1 MTAYYNE
8 NDPDCVA
15 WLRELIEQKLIPDGV
30 VDDRSIVDVMPEDL
44 HGFTQKHFFAG
55 VGGWAL
61 GCRLAGWPDS
71 RPIETVSCP
80 CQPLSC
86 AGAQQGE
93 LDIRHPWPEYHRIK
107 RQLEPCETFGE
118 QVASP
123 LGIEWCDG
131 ISLDLEELGYDV
143 AAFDL
148 PAASVGAPHIRQRLH
163 WMANPDHERCARVNP
178 LLRSEATGRFA
189 GDLLE
194 IARRGEAS
202 GVADANEPTCQQ
214 GCALNGGCTDGS
226 GAGQKPG
233 PCGGRG
239 AGRLGRPH
247 DQGLQGR
254 GLRSVGDAGQ
264 WSAWSPS
271 PSFVSCADGKTRRVE
286 PSAFP
291 LVDGIP
297 SRVGPLLTALRGLGG
312 GAIKA
317 ARLNRITRLHA
328 YGNAIVPEL
337 AAQFI
342 GSYLDLG
349 LGGLTPITD
358 IED

>member
-8 NDPDCVA
+8 NNPDCVA
-15 WLRELIEQKLIPDGV
+15 WLRELIKQKLIPDGV

-71 RPIETVSCP
+71 RPVETVSCP

-93 LDIRHPWPEYHRIK
+93 LDIRHLWPEYHRIK

-148 PAASVGAPHIRQRLH
+148 PAASVGAPHIRQRLY

-194 IARRGEAS
+194 TSRRGEA
-202 GVADANEPTCQQ
+202 GGLADA
-214 GCALNGGCTDGS
+214 GCEGPHAGAYAGVYRGEE
-226 GAGQKPG
+226 GAGSRHG
-233 PCGGRG
+233 ELERCGST
-239 AGRLGRPH
+239 GRLGHPH
-247 DQGLQGR
+247 DQGSQGR
-254 GLRSVGDAGQ
+254 GLRSVGDTGQ

-297 SRVGPLLTALRGLGG
+297 SRVGPLLTALRGVGK
-312 GAIKA
+312 GAVKA
-317 ARLNRITRLHA
+317 ARLNRIARLHA

-349 LGGLTPITD
+349 LGGLTAVMD